1 MEFLIPLIKIIH
13 IVVSLLL
20 VLIILLQPSKSGDI
34 GSMFGG
40 GTSESVFGSSGAVP
54 FLVKMTRLLG
64 LIFVVTSLSLGYF
77 SVKSIKGSV
86 VKDPAA
92 QQAVEEPSEAARE
105 AEAPSGEPGEEKSTE
120 AEPEGEEKEPE
131 RGVESGPGGQ
141 SAGNISPVEK
151 PDETGDGAEKR

>member
-1 MEFLIPLIKIIH
+1 MEFLIPVIKIIH
-13 IVVSLLL
+13 IAVSLLL

-92 QQAVEEPSEAARE
+92 QQAVEETSEAARE
-105 AEAPSGEPGEEKSTE
+105 AETPSEEPGEEKSPE
-120 AEPEGEEKEPE
+120 EPEGEEKEPE
-131 RGVESGPGGQ
+131 RGVDSEPEGQ

>member
-64 LIFVVTSLSLGYF
+64 VIFVVTSLSLGYF

-86 VKDPAA
+86 VKDPPA
-92 QQAVEEPSEAARE
+92 QQAAERPSEE
-105 AEAPSGEPGEEKSTE
+105 AETPSGESGEEKSPE
-120 AEPEGEEKEPE
+120 AEPGEGEKEPE
-131 RGVESGPGGQ
+131 KGADSVPEGQ
-141 SAGNISPVEK
+141 SSGNIAPVGE
-151 PDETGDGAEKR
+151 PDEPGDEAEKR

>member
-1 MEFLIPLIKIIH
+1 MEFLIPVIKIIH
-13 IVVSLLL
+13 IAVSLLL

-92 QQAVEEPSEAARE
+92 RQAVEETSEAAR
-105 AEAPSGEPGEEKSTE
+105 EAPSGEPGEEKSPE
-120 AEPEGEEKEPE
+120 AEPEGEEKAPE
-131 RGVESGPGGQ
+131 REAGSGPEGRP
-141 SAGNISPVEK
+141 AGSISPVGE
-151 PDETGDGAEKR
+151 PDGPGDGTEKR

>member
-1 MEFLIPLIKIIH
+1 MEFLIPVIKIIH

-86 VKDPAA
+86 VKDPPA
-92 QQAVEEPSEAARE
+92 QQAVEEPSEAAPE
-105 AEAPSGEPGEEKSTE
+105 TPSEEPEEEKSPD
-120 AEPEGEEKEPE
+120 AESSEGEKETE
-131 RGVESGPGGQ
+131 EAVDSGPEMR
-141 SAGNISPVEK
+141 SSESVSPVGE
-151 PDETGDGAEKR
+151 PDEPGDGAEKR

>member
-1 MEFLIPLIKIIH
+1 MEFLIPVVKIIH

-64 LIFVVTSLSLGYF
+64 VIFVVTSLSLGYF
-77 SVKSIKGSV
+77 SVRSIKGSV
-86 VKDPAA
+86 VKDPP
-92 QQAVEEPSEAARE
+92 AVEQPASEETAQETPSE
-105 AEAPSGEPGEEKSTE
+105 EPAEEKSPE
-120 AEPEGEEKEPE
+120 PDSAGSEREPEEKIDSTSPEDRSSGEI
-131 RGVESGPGGQ
+131 
-141 SAGNISPVEK
+141 APVEK
-151 PDETGDGAEKR
+151 PDAPAEGAEER

>member
-1 MEFLIPLIKIIH
+1 MEFLIPVIKIIH
-13 IVVSLLL
+13 IAVSLLL

-92 QQAVEEPSEAARE
+92 QQAVEETARE
-105 AEAPSGEPGEEKSTE
+105 AETPSEEPGEEKSPE
-120 AEPEGEEKEPE
+120 EPEGEEKEPE
-131 RGVESGPGGQ
+131 RGVDSEPEGQ

>member
-1 MEFLIPLIKIIH
+1 MEFLIPVIKIIH
-13 IVVSLLL
+13 IAVSLLL

-92 QQAVEEPSEAARE
+92 RQAVEETSEAARE
-105 AEAPSGEPGEEKSTE
+105 APSGEQGEEKSPE
-120 AEPEGEEKEPE
+120 AEPEGEEKAPE
-131 RGVESGPGGQ
+131 REAGSGPEGQ
-141 SAGNISPVEK
+141 SAGSISPVGE
-151 PDETGDGAEKR
+151 PDGAEKR

>member
-13 IVVSLLL
+13 IAVSLLL

-92 QQAVEEPSEAARE
+92 RQAVEEASEVAR
-105 AEAPSGEPGEEKSTE
+105 EAPSGEPGEEKSPETE
-120 AEPEGEEKEPE
+120 PAGEEKEPE
-131 RGVESGPGGQ
+131 ERADSGPEGQ
-141 SAGNISPVEK
+141 SPGSISPVEK
-151 PDETGDGAEKR
+151 PDEPGDEAEKR

>member
-1 MEFLIPLIKIIH
+1 MEFLIPVIKIIH
-13 IVVSLLL
+13 IAVSLLL

-92 QQAVEEPSEAARE
+92 QQAVEETSEAARE
-105 AEAPSGEPGEEKSTE
+105 AETPSE
-120 AEPEGEEKEPE
+120 EPEGEEKEPE
-131 RGVESGPGGQ
+131 RGVDSGPEGQ

>member
-1 MEFLIPLIKIIH
+1 MEFLIPVIKIIH

-86 VKDPAA
+86 VKDPPAR
-92 QQAVEEPSEAARE
+92 QAVEEPSEAAP
-105 AEAPSGEPGEEKSTE
+105 EAPSEEPAEEKSPD
-120 AEPEGEEKEPE
+120 AESPEGEKETE
-131 RGVESGPGGQ
+131 EAVDSGPEMR
-141 SAGNISPVEK
+141 SSESVSPAGE
-151 PDETGDGAEKR
+151 PDEPGDGAEKR